1 MAIKR
6 MDNVGIVVE
15 DLGEAIDFFR
25 ELGLELEGRATTE
38 GEWAGRVTGLGD
50 QHVEIAMMENTDPI
64 RTDDAANPAADA
76 AQADTD
82 ELGRKLA
89 DYENKLGEMRDLLL
103 RERAEIEN
111 QRKRLQRDLEQ
122 ARRFANERLL
132 GDLLPVCDG
141 LERGLA
147 VETTDVKALR
157 EGMDLTLKSLLK
169 VAENNG
175 LKQVDPLGQAFNP
188 ELHQAVSMIEAPQAA
203 PNTVVSVMQKG
214 YVLNER
220 LLRPALVMVAKP
232 PGA

>member
-1 MAIKR
+1 
-6 MDNVGIVVE
+6 
-15 DLGEAIDFFR
+15 
-25 ELGLELEGRATTE
+25 
-38 GEWAGRVTGLGD
+38 
-50 QHVEIAMMENTDPI
+50 MMENTDPF
-64 RTDDAANPAADA
+64 RNDDAGNPSADA

-89 DYENKLGEMRDLLL
+89 DYENKLGDMRDLLL

-147 VETTDVKALR
+147 VETTDIKALR

-175 LKQVDPLGQAFNP
+175 LKQIDPLGQAFNP
-188 ELHQAVSMIEAPQAA
+188 ELHQAVSMVEAPQAA

-214 YVLNER
+214 YVLNDR

-232 PGA
+232 SGA